1 MTDKRERRLERL
13 KEATDENTKSGA
25 LDAAAEFY
33 LRMAAVDAGQ
43 RVGAFAEL
51 LSAAEDRGS
60 LTGSEIAVI
69 LDSPTMEI
77 KYQTGW
83 EIK

>member
-1 MTDKRERRLERL
+1 MTDKRERRLEL
-13 KEATDENTKSGA
+13 LMQATGENTKSGA

-33 LRMAAVDAGQ
+33 LHMAAVDAGQ

-60 LTGSEIAVI
+60 LTGSEIATI
-69 LDSPTMEI
+69 LDSHTVEVDF
-77 KYQTGW
+77 QTEW
-83 EIK
+83 KVE